1 MDAIYIGG
9 EKELG
14 CMEIG
19 READQTK
26 EWKDGKVKMPVVIQ
40 DELRE
45 IVQEATG
52 LLHKVDI
59 IGYAVHGKQIQ

>member
-1 MDAIYIGG
+1 MDAIYVGA
-9 EKELG
+9 EKEVG
-14 CMEIG
+14 CMEVG
-19 READQTK
+19 SEADQTK
-26 EWKDGKVKMPVVIQ
+26 EWKDGKVKMPVVMQ

-45 IVQEATG
+45 IVQEAPA